1 MSGLPAADRAS
12 WQNPRILALLL
23 LIFLCGALA
32 GALTMRSSLHTKLHR
47 GAASYWTSDND
58 KLFSYDTLKT
68 QLSLT
73 SEQSERLKTILD
85 DFVKYHED
93 LEAQIEDMRATGKN
107 RIKQMLTPEQRQKF
121 ERLCNKL
128 PAN

>member
-1 MSGLPAADRAS
+1 MSDMLAAERAS

-23 LIFLCGALA
+23 LVFLCGALA
-32 GALTMRSSLHTKLHR
+32 GALSMRSSLHTKLHR
-47 GAASYWTSDND
+47 GPAQFWKGDSPE
-58 KLFSYDTLKT
+58 LFSYDTLKT
-68 QLSLT
+68 ELNLT

-107 RIKQMLTPEQRQKF
+107 RIVQMLTPEQRQKF

>member
-1 MSGLPAADRAS
+1 MSDMLAADRNS

-32 GALTMRSSLHTKLHR
+32 GALAMRSSVHTKLHQ
-47 GAASYWTSDND
+47 GYWKGNGSE
-58 KLFSYDTLKT
+58 LFSYDKLKT
-68 QLSLT
+68 QLNLT
-73 SEQSERLKTILD
+73 TEQSERLKTILD

-93 LEAQIEDMRATGKN
+93 LENQIEDVRATGKN
-107 RIKQMLTPEQRQKF
+107 RIVQMLTPDQRKKF
-121 ERLCNKL
+121 DRLCKQL

>member
-1 MSGLPAADRAS
+1 MSGMPAADRAS

-32 GALTMRSSLHTKLHR
+32 GALTMRSSLHAKLHR
-47 GAASYWTSDND
+47 GATPYWKDDSAQ
-58 KLFSYDTLKT
+58 LFSYDTLKT
-68 QLSLT
+68 ELNLT

-128 PAN
+128 PPN

>member
-1 MSGLPAADRAS
+1 MSDMLAADRNS

-32 GALTMRSSLHTKLHR
+32 GALAMRSSVHTKLHQ
-47 GAASYWTSDND
+47 GYWKSNGSE
-58 KLFSYDTLKT
+58 LFSYDKLKT
-68 QLSLT
+68 QLNLT

-93 LEAQIEDMRATGKN
+93 LENQIEDVRATGKN
-107 RIKQMLTPEQRQKF
+107 RIVQMLTPDQRKKF
-121 ERLCNKL
+121 DALCKQL

>member
-1 MSGLPAADRAS
+1 MSDMLAADRNS

-32 GALTMRSSLHTKLHR
+32 GALAMRSSVHTKLHQN
-47 GAASYWTSDND
+47 ASYWKDNGSDV
-58 KLFSYDTLKT
+58 FSYDKLKT
-68 QLSLT
+68 QLNLT

-93 LEAQIEDMRATGKN
+93 LETQIEDVRATGKN
-107 RIKQMLTPEQRQKF
+107 RIVQMLTPEQRQKF

-128 PAN
+128 PTN